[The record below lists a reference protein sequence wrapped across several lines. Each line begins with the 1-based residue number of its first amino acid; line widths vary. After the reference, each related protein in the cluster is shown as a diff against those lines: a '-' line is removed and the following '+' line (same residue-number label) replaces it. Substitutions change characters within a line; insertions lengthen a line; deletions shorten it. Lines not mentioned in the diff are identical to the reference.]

1 MFDFEERELMSSIL
15 LPDCSGLPI
24 ARELAIEPPPTFP
37 FLESQCQRA
46 QLGANSHL
54 AREATPSARPCLTR
68 GVGGVYR
75 RANLLCQMRNRAD
88 FRFFVSRFEGLS

>member
-46 QLGANSHL
+46 AFEREFFILPETKHRPQGVAQRA
-54 AREATPSARPCLTR
+54 ARR
-68 GVGGVYR
+68 GV
-75 RANLLCQMRNRAD
+75 
-88 FRFFVSRFEGLS
+88 